1 MPDTIYTNAYPSD
14 DLLPDMEVS
23 NRLNA
28 YICTACGAELLT
40 KPGEELESCPFC
52 GSRSFLPGRNSASL
66 PDAYILFNIDSAEA
80 ARRCEEYCSSR
91 MMLPASFVRHLSSIP
106 LRKIFI
112 PFWLYSGCAS
122 VDMSF
127 RTIGQDKQTKIVS
140 CSGKLE
146 YQKLPLPA
154 SAKLSDGFLEMLLP
168 YDFSKLQPFFADQM
182 SDSVAEAFEDDLSDA
197 GDSSDGI
204 GELIRSIG
212 VEERQ
217 AGSRAALMLEQDIIS
232 EQAARIIRNSLPFHV
247 ENVIGSHS
255 VPINSVH
262 ERILIPLYYLHTRW
276 RKKDYF
282 FGINGQTGEVHAEFP
297 FNTFQLL
304 RLRFFSFFAALP
316 VVFLLLM
323 LVCLGFSTNTELL
336 PVFAAASAVLAVGV
350 SICYT
355 YLFLMSLQAEGEPKR
370 RLFYTTFFADGKI
383 IDRKLTEKTD
393 IYPSARMS

>member
-127 RTIGQDKQTKIVS
+127 RTIGQDKQPKIVS

-168 YDFSKLQPFFADQM
+168 YDFSKLQPFFVLRTKTMQSVEYFSRTCM
-182 SDSVAEAFEDDLSDA
+182 LLRIWTISVTSVATLMKHMSPY
-197 GDSSDGI
+197 
-204 GELIRSIG
+204 RS
-212 VEERQ
+212 V
-217 AGSRAALMLEQDIIS
+217 
-232 EQAARIIRNSLPFHV
+232 RIC
-247 ENVIGSHS
+247 
-255 VPINSVH
+255 
-262 ERILIPLYYLHTRW
+262 W
-276 RKKDYF
+276 
-282 FGINGQTGEVHAEFP
+282 
-297 FNTFQLL
+297 
-304 RLRFFSFFAALP
+304 
-316 VVFLLLM
+316 
-323 LVCLGFSTNTELL
+323 
-336 PVFAAASAVLAVGV
+336 LA
-350 SICYT
+350 T
-355 YLFLMSLQAEGEPKR
+355 
-370 RLFYTTFFADGKI
+370 
-383 IDRKLTEKTD
+383 
-393 IYPSARMS
+393 